1 MPKKSTQKFKY
12 LENEESFSDEIKSIF
27 LSFLLDLI
35 KANKKTFFSEGS
47 DFKNL
52 HRNNKNIMSVV
63 FSSLLLIFK
72 LIQQAAL
79 VNFMLLLNI
88 LKLLTINLTFK
99 ILNEKLYI
107 LWLVGSF
114 FLKTIKTFRKAQ
126 RKQQRLVK
134 PCLISDL
141 YFIYKTFGTALLE
154 TIISNKPLPILSQE
168 SRKTLTTALPN
179 TSTTQQP

>member
-1 MPKKSTQKFKY
+1 MNPAYLYNQTIFYMPKKSTQKFKY

-47 DFKNL
+47 DFENL
-52 HRNNKNIMSVV
+52 HRNNKNIMSV

-107 LWLVGSF
+107 L
-114 FLKTIKTFRKAQ
+114 
-126 RKQQRLVK
+126 
-134 PCLISDL
+134 
-141 YFIYKTFGTALLE
+141 
-154 TIISNKPLPILSQE
+154 
-168 SRKTLTTALPN
+168 
-179 TSTTQQP
+179 